1 MPIQVICPGCHARFT
16 VSDKF
21 AGQTGPCPKC
31 KEKIQIP
38 EKGDEVVIHAPE
50 LEAGAKDAKGR
61 SVLKPV
67 KRKEAKF
74 SWAITGGII
83 GCVLLCVAVAWL
95 FGRELEEGNRFI
107 FLTVGAI
114 ILGPPLAY
122 AGYTFLRDDEKGY
135 YQGVDV
141 LIRSVLCGLVY
152 ALLWGGY
159 VWIGYQLFDFE
170 EGLNI
175 GQAAGM
181 VVAMCIAGA
190 GTAFVAYDL
199 EIGSG
204 FFNYVLYLLVTIGLR
219 CVMGLDFL
227 PGFSLGG

>member
-31 KEKIQIP
+31 KEQIQIP

-61 SVLKPV
+61 SVLKPI
-67 KRKEAKF
+67 KRKEANF
-74 SWAITGGII
+74 SWVITAGII
-83 GCVLLCVAVAWL
+83 GCVLVSLAIAFVMRVSYP
-95 FGRELEEGNRFI
+95 EGVPF
-107 FLTVGAI
+107 FVLALGASV
-114 ILGPPLAY
+114 LGPPLAY

-152 ALLWGGY
+152 ALLWGAY

-175 GQAAGM
+175 GQAAGL
-181 VVAMCIAGA
+181 VIAMCIAGA
-190 GTAFVAYDL
+190 GTAFVSFDL

-219 CVMGLDFL
+219 CVMGLGFL
-227 PGFSLGG
+227 PGF